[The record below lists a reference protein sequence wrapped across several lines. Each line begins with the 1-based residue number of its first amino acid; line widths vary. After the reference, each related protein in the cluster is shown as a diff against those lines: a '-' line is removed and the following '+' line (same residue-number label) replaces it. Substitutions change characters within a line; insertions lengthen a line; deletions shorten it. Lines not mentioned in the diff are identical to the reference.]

1 MILCITQSSSSAH
14 GDADVEADERS
25 ASPPAQARYLYP
37 VSHTCRLS
45 RPRTTYL
52 WQIPGRST
60 TITVQAWL
68 AARFHSSS
76 CAVSMASSYRSS
88 PHSRTRD
95 LPVLECTRAPRYKAC
110 ATAHVRQRFLS
121 HDIIRRVLRRPVRLA
136 KHYLSLSSASPR
148 WLTSGVLARTG
159 CVRRRSASQALL
171 APSRV
176 CVHVSPQRPAGSGG
190 FVTCAGAR
198 RQTCMVLLEKRTA
211 PELDGYTLGAFA
223 ARSPVWQRP
232 PEEIQV
238 GWCVAFCHFT
248 HLQLRRCIHLR
259 ESSPEMLW
267 KGMGASYIRYRRQF
281 TLY

>member
-1 MILCITQSSSSAH
+1 
-14 GDADVEADERS
+14 
-25 ASPPAQARYLYP
+25 
-37 VSHTCRLS
+37 
-45 RPRTTYL
+45 
-52 WQIPGRST
+52 
-60 TITVQAWL
+60 
-68 AARFHSSS
+68 
-76 CAVSMASSYRSS
+76 MASSYRSS

-159 CVRRRSASQALL
+159 CVRRRSALQALL
-171 APSRV
+171 APSCV

-232 PEEIQV
+232 PERSRWV
-238 GWCVAFCHFT
+238 GVLLSATSPTSSRECVSTYAN
-248 HLQLRRCIHLR
+248 HLR
-259 ESSPEMLW
+259 KCYGRAWEPGTIVTGGSLLSIE
-267 KGMGASYIRYRRQF
+267 
-281 TLY
+281 